1 MSESLLDN
9 LTFEQSLAEIERLEQ
24 RFLTVEQLESKY
36 GKGREAAIMPD
47 AKPPEPADK
56 SKQTA

>member
-1 MSESLLDN
+1 MV
-9 LTFEQSLAEIERLEQ
+9 EIERLEQ

-36 GKGREAAIMPD
+36 GKGRDAATMPD

-56 SKQTA
+56 SRQTA